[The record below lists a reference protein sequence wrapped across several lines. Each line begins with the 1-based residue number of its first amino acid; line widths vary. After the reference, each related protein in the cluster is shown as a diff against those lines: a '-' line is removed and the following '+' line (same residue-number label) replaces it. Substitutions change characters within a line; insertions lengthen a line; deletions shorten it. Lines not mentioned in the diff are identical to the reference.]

1 MKPIHLIIAL
11 LLLALPACAQK
22 EIKNQKWGYGMTF
35 LDEGDSMP
43 DALHYLPA
51 PPETGTEEFINDSL
65 FYEKGKKLRLTA
77 RGDTAVMDA
86 NTSIAY
92 YLKRFSPAVGKELT
106 EKNCPALTKAL
117 KGLMQDVRGGIQHA
131 KNTFARHRPY
141 QHFKEATPIPE
152 DEYPTD
158 YTSYPSGHTVR
169 AWAAAMLLT
178 AIYPEHGTEIM
189 RVGYELGASRTI
201 VGFHYQS
208 DTDAARLCA
217 SAGFARLCAKKSFLK
232 ALENCKKEA
241 RKL

>member
-1 MKPIHLIIAL
+1 MKSLHLIIAL
-11 LLLALPACAQK
+11 LLIALPASAQK
-22 EIKNQKWGYGMTF
+22 EIKNQKWGYGLTF

-51 PPETGTEEFINDSL
+51 PPEFGTEEFTNDSII
-65 FYEKGKKLRLTA
+65 YEKGKRLRLTA

-106 EKNCPALTKAL
+106 EKNCPVLTKTL

-152 DEYPTD
+152 DEDLRTTHPIRQATPCAHGRQRC
-158 YTSYPSGHTVR
+158 SSPPSIPSMERKSCV
-169 AWAAAMLLT
+169 WAMSLVQAA
-178 AIYPEHGTEIM
+178 
-189 RVGYELGASRTI
+189 
-201 VGFHYQS
+201 QS
-208 DTDAARLCA
+208 
-217 SAGFARLCAKKSFLK
+217 
-232 ALENCKKEA
+232 
-241 RKL
+241 